1 MWSSNQRKGVI
12 FRTRIPVVEAL
23 FAVAL
28 VAVAMTILLLANRR
42 QYLVKRVVALG
53 NAAIHAGLE
62 YGVTDLFRCEA
73 HRERG
78 CRLAALLDQ
87 DEGVERLALVPGVVE
102 LLGVD
107 DTLGSHDLAIHATH
121 PHLVSVRATP
131 HEAVGASHL
140 QINFA
145 DGERPAPADAQ
156 PALEQ
161 LGLCPCLEDQTTR
174 CIEHAS
180 HRDLSV
186 RGCRY
191 FEGCVH
197 HGDLPSL
204 SLLAS
209 ARLFL
214 ALHLLQQVVVALE
227 VALPDLAVPL
237 EPSGDAGERLPLD
250 PPGPPLCVA
259 SSRDQSRALQDLEM
273 LGDRGLAHGER
284 CGELGHRRLTRG

>member
-1 MWSSNQRKGVI
+1 
-12 FRTRIPVVEAL
+12 
-23 FAVAL
+23 
-28 VAVAMTILLLANRR
+28 MTILLLANRR
-42 QYLVKRVVALG
+42 QYLVKRVVALCD
-53 NAAIHAGLE
+53 AAIHAGLE

-121 PHLVSVRATP
+121 PHLVSVGTTP
-131 HEAVGASHL
+131 HEAVGASYL

-145 DGERPAPADAQ
+145 DRERPAPAYAQ

-186 RGCRY
+186 RGCRN

-197 HGDLPSL
+197 HGDLPL

-214 ALHLLQQVVVALE
+214 GLHLLQQVVEVLE

-237 EPSGDAGERLPLD
+237 EPSGDPCERLPLD

-273 LGDRGLAHGER
+273 LGDRGLAHGEGR
-284 CGELGHRRLTRG
+284 GEFGHRRLTRG